1 MGNKLGIMGNDWIGI
16 GKYPEIYEVFSG
28 PICSFLEEE
37 KAETTKVKAK
47 KCMKKRPYEA
57 R

>member
-1 MGNKLGIMGNDWIGI
+1 MGNEWEKIRNNGMGI
-16 GKYPEIYEVFSG
+16 GKCPEIYEVFSG
-28 PICSFLEEE
+28 LVCSFLEEE
-37 KAETTKVKAK
+37 KAESTKVKAK

>member
-1 MGNKLGIMGNDWIGI
+1 MGNELEIMGNDWIGI

-28 PICSFLEEE
+28 LVCSFLEEE